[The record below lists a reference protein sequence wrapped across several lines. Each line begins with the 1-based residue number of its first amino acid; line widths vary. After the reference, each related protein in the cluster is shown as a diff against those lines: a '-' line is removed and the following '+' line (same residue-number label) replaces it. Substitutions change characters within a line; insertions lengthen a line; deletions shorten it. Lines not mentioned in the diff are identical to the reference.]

1 MIDSGL
7 HWVFIAMLVVAIL
20 QLIVSRWMPAH
31 LASRTLSKTE
41 MAEAM
46 VG

>member
-1 MIDSGL
+1 MIDGGL
-7 HWVFIAMLVVAIL
+7 HWVFIGMLGVAIL
-20 QLIVSRWMPAH
+20 QLIVSRWMPRH
-31 LASRTLSKTE
+31 RVDHVPSKAE